1 MPFPTDNGGDNDRL
15 ATLRSLGKALY
26 FCVPRNDKL
35 LSYWDTVADRLF
47 KIRNSLNIQGVFRQ
61 LALFEPPID
70 PAMLARAAAA
80 GLDVGAIVNSLNQ
93 PLPLVRFQLLVQKA
107 AEIVQEVKSLGNNL
121 LSAME
126 KEDGEA
132 LAILRARHERVVME
146 MVKHV
151 RYGQLQEA
159 IKSKEGL
166 LHTLALAVQRYTFY
180 ERQLGKKTEE
190 IEKTAKDTIQALG
203 ELDKDSFD
211 KMKFS
216 TEEPEVSQ
224 RDIEV
229 DIAQDLNES
238 GGKIVSSHERQELL
252 RLKTAQRLQEEGANL
267 NMIAKFLSLI
277 PELGAQAQPMGVGA
291 AIQFGGRAL
300 STQLSLATDASSIT
314 AGRNIYEAN
323 KSSKIGSYGRREQDW
338 VFQSN
343 LAAGEITQILKQLRA
358 AQIREAIAELELK
371 NHRQQM
377 KHAEEIERFLNE
389 EGTEKKGKNH
399 QSHSTPG

>member
-1 MPFPTDNGGDNDRL
+1 MRDMEADLPFDLMPFPTDNGGDNDRL
-15 ATLRSLGKALY
+15 ATLRILGKALY

-35 LSYWDTVADRLF
+35 LSYWDIVADRLF

-61 LALFEPPID
+61 LALFESPID

-80 GLDVGAIVNSLNQ
+80 GLDVGAIVNGLNQ
-93 PLPLVRFQLLVQKA
+93 PLLLVRFQLLVQKA

-146 MVKHV
+146 MVEHV

-190 IEKTAKDTIQALG
+190 IEKTAKDAIQALG

-216 TEEPEVSQ
+216 MEEPEVSQ

-229 DIAQDLNES
+229 DIA
-238 GGKIVSSHERQELL
+238 
-252 RLKTAQRLQEEGANL
+252 
-267 NMIAKFLSLI
+267 
-277 PELGAQAQPMGVGA
+277 
-291 AIQFGGRAL
+291 
-300 STQLSLATDASSIT
+300 
-314 AGRNIYEAN
+314 
-323 KSSKIGSYGRREQDW
+323 
-338 VFQSN
+338 
-343 LAAGEITQILKQLRA
+343 
-358 AQIREAIAELELK
+358 
-371 NHRQQM
+371 
-377 KHAEEIERFLNE
+377 
-389 EGTEKKGKNH
+389 
-399 QSHSTPG
+399 